1 MSKRPQTVMG
11 DDVPLESLTVEQ
23 LKSMLAEKNLPKT
36 GKKAELIDRLNSA
49 KQENVIELSTS
60 IWSRNVIGRFNLA
73 QSVGSIA
80 AVLLLMVVVLN
91 PSILGFGEDE
101 PVYQPIGFDADK
113 TRWYAQEL
121 VNLGHPEWEG
131 RMSGSPEEA
140 AAAQMI
146 LDNLTEMGYSPQL
159 NTYPVPMFSINSEP
173 IVSMCIPP
181 ADGLFGA
188 PVSGASCNSGLGA
201 QVTSFNHRTDFVLQG
216 YSGSADIQ
224 FGQEMELID
233 LDDGTDD
240 GLWGTASGK
249 VGIVRGGNSID
260 GNTGIYIKAAENGL
274 AGIFRINNQSN
285 CGQIESD
292 DCVPIFKSILV
303 DDMKAANSGS
313 IPENI
318 PFIAVSNNTGN
329 QMLELA
335 AQGAYLRLFSDV
347 DNTGELSVSVPCGT
361 LYGKSDDLI
370 IVGAH
375 HDTVY
380 HAQGAVDDTSGTATV
395 LEMARQLA
403 MIANESGTPDYTLRF
418 CTWGGEEEGLWGSK
432 AYVGANA
439 NELARNLRLY
449 INLDMNH
456 VDVDIAN
463 RGNTL
468 RFFSNSKEDINA
480 MKDIVEV
487 LEQERPDLFPKYA
500 VTTGLLE
507 GERGAPDG
515 MPYNSDHGPF
525 VYDLPDGVVG
535 NALVCY
541 GTGSYEYH
549 TYADTMDRF
558 NEESL
563 GVSVIAY
570 GTYIRHLAWPV
581 TA

>member
-1 MSKRPQTVMG
+1 MS

-36 GKKAELIDRLNSA
+36 GKKAELIDRLKVA

-60 IWSRNVIGRFNLA
+60 IWTRNVIGRFNLA

-159 NTYPVPMFSINSEP
+159 NTYPVPMFAINSEP

-240 GLWGTASGK
+240 GLWGTAAGK

-285 CGQIESD
+285 CGQIEND

-480 MKDIVEV
+480 MKDIVKV
-487 LEQERPDLFPKYA
+487 IEQERPDLFPKYA

>member
-1 MSKRPQTVMG
+1 MSKRPQLSMS

-36 GKKAELIDRLNSA
+36 GKKAELIDRLKLA

-159 NTYPVPMFSINSEP
+159 NTYPVPMFAINSEP

>member
-1 MSKRPQTVMG
+1 MSKRPQLSMS

-23 LKSMLAEKNLPKT
+23 LKSMLAENNLPKT
-36 GKKAELIDRLNSA
+36 GKKAELIDRLKVA

-159 NTYPVPMFSINSEP
+159 NTYPVPMFAINSEP

-240 GLWGTASGK
+240 GLWGTAAGK

-285 CGQIESD
+285 CGQIEND

-487 LEQERPDLFPKYA
+487 IEQERPDLFPKYA

>member
-1 MSKRPQTVMG
+1 MSI
-11 DDVPLESLTVEQ
+11 DSSLDSLTVNE
-23 LKSMLAEKNLPKT
+23 LKLMLEERGLSKS
-36 GKKAELIDRLNSA
+36 GKKAELIERLNTSEES
-49 KQENVIELSTS
+49 KVIELSSSVWT
-60 IWSRNVIGRFNLA
+60 RNVVGQFNVA
-73 QSVGSIA
+73 QVTGSVA
-80 AVLLLMVVVLN
+80 AVLLLMVVVFN

-101 PVYQPIGFDADK
+101 PIYEPIGFDANQ

-159 NTYPVPMFSINSEP
+159 NTYPVPMFAINSAP
-173 IVSMCIPP
+173 ILSMCIPP
-181 ADGLFGA
+181 AGGIFGG
-188 PVSGASCNSGLGA
+188 PVTGASCNSGIGG
-201 QVTSFNHRTDFVLQG
+201 QITTFEHRTDFVLQG

-233 LDDGTDD
+233 LDDGTIDA
-240 GLWGTASGK
+240 LWTDASGK

-274 AGIFRINNQSN
+274 AAILRINNQSN
-285 CGQIESD
+285 CGQIVAD
-292 DCVPIFKSILV
+292 DCIPIFKSIRV

-335 AQGAYLRLFSDV
+335 SQGAFLRLFSDV
-347 DNTGELSVSVPCGT
+347 DNAGDLSVSVPCGT
-361 LYGKSDDLI
+361 LYGKSEDLI

-380 HAQGAVDDTSGTATV
+380 HAQGAVDDTSGTASV
-395 LEMARQLA
+395 LEMARQIAL
-403 MIANESGTPDYTLRF
+403 IANQSGTPEYTLRF

-432 AYVGANA
+432 AYVGANG

-456 VDVDIAN
+456 VDIDTAN
-463 RGNTL
+463 RGNSL
-468 RFFSNSKEDINA
+468 RFFSNSEKDIHAMEDIL
-480 MKDIVEV
+480 DV
-487 LEQERPDLFPKYA
+487 LEDERPDLFPKYS
-500 VTTGLLE
+500 VSTGLYKGAQ
-507 GERGAPDG
+507 GEPDG

-525 VYDLPDGVVG
+525 VYDLPDGVTG

-541 GTGSYEYH
+541 GSGSWEYH

-581 TA
+581 FE

>member
-1 MSKRPQTVMG
+1 MSKRPQLSMS

-23 LKSMLAEKNLPKT
+23 LKSMLAEKNRPKT
-36 GKKAELIDRLNSA
+36 GKKAELIDRLKLA

-159 NTYPVPMFSINSEP
+159 NTYPVPMFAINSEP

-240 GLWGTASGK
+240 GLWGTAAGK

-285 CGQIESD
+285 CGQIEND

-480 MKDIVEV
+480 MKDIVKV
-487 LEQERPDLFPKYA
+487 IEQERPDLFPKYA

>member
-1 MSKRPQTVMG
+1 MSKAFDSSMS
-11 DDVPLESLTVEQ
+11 DDVSLESLTVNQ
-23 LKSMLAEKNLPKT
+23 LKAMLDEKGLPKS
-36 GKKAELIDRLNSA
+36 GKKADLIQRLNA
-49 KQENVIELSTS
+49 TNEEKTIELGTS
-60 IWSRNVIGRFNLA
+60 IWTRNVIGQFNLA
-73 QSVGSIA
+73 QTVGSVA
-80 AVLLLMVVVLN
+80 AVLLLTLVILN

-101 PVYQPIGFDADK
+101 PVYEPIGFDAEK

-140 AAAQMI
+140 AGAQMI

-159 NTYPVPMFSINSEP
+159 NTYPVPMFAINSAP

-181 ADGLFGA
+181 ADGIFGGI
-188 PVSGASCNSGLGA
+188 VNGAACNSGVGA
-201 QVTSFNHRTDFVLQG
+201 ITEFEHRTEFVLQG

-233 LDDGTDD
+233 LGDGTDD
-240 GLWGTASGK
+240 SLWGAATGK

-260 GNTGIYIKAAENGL
+260 GNTGIYIKASEFSL

-285 CGQIESD
+285 CGQIVSD
-292 DCVPIFKSILV
+292 DCIPIFKSIRV

-329 QMLELA
+329 QMLDLA
-335 AQGAYLRLFSDV
+335 SQGAYLRLFSDV
-347 DNTGELSVSVPCGT
+347 DNAGDLSVSVPCGT

-380 HAQGAVDDTSGTATV
+380 HAQGAVDDTSGTASV
-395 LEMARQLA
+395 LEMARQIA
-403 MIANESGTPDYTLRF
+403 MIANESGEPEYTIRF

-439 NELARNLRLY
+439 DELARNLRLY

-456 VDVDIAN
+456 VDIDTAN

-480 MKDIVEV
+480 MKDILDV
-487 LEQERPDLFPKYA
+487 LEDERPDLFPKYS
-500 VTTGLLE
+500 VSTGLYQGAK
-507 GERGAPDG
+507 GEPDG

-525 VYDLPDGVVG
+525 VYDLPDGVTG

-541 GTGSYEYH
+541 GSGSWEYH
-549 TYADTMDRF
+549 TFADTMDRF

-581 TA
+581 FA

>member
-1 MSKRPQTVMG
+1 
-11 DDVPLESLTVEQ
+11 
-23 LKSMLAEKNLPKT
+23 
-36 GKKAELIDRLNSA
+36 
-49 KQENVIELSTS
+49 
-60 IWSRNVIGRFNLA
+60 
-73 QSVGSIA
+73 
-80 AVLLLMVVVLN
+80 
-91 PSILGFGEDE
+91 
-101 PVYQPIGFDADK
+101 VYEPIGFDASQ

-140 AAAQMI
+140 AGAQMI

-159 NTYPVPMFSINSEP
+159 NTYPVPMFAVNSAP
-173 IVSMCIPP
+173 IIAMCQPP
-181 ADGLFGA
+181 AGGLLGA
-188 PVSGASCNSGLGA
+188 PVSGASCNSGVGA
-201 QVTSFNHRTDFVLQG
+201 QVTTFEHRTDFVLQG

-240 GLWGTASGK
+240 GLWGSASGK

-260 GNTGIYIKAAENGL
+260 GNTGIYIKAAEFGL

-285 CGQIESD
+285 CGQVEAD
-292 DCVPIFKSILV
+292 DCVPIFKSIRV

-335 AQGAYLRLFSDV
+335 EQGAFLRLFSDV
-347 DNTGELSVSVPCGT
+347 DNAGELSVSVPCGT
-361 LYGKSDDLI
+361 LYGKSEDLI

-395 LEMARQLA
+395 LEMARQIA
-403 MIANESGTPDYTLRF
+403 MVANKSGTPEYTIRF

-456 VDVDIAN
+456 VDIDIAN
-463 RGNTL
+463 RGNSL

-480 MKDIVEV
+480 MKDILDV
-487 LEQERPDLFPKYA
+487 LEEERPDLFPKYS
-500 VTTGLLE
+500 VSTGLLE
-507 GERGAPDG
+507 GEKGAPDG

-525 VYDLPDGVVG
+525 VYDLPDGVTG

-541 GTGSYEYH
+541 GSGSWEYH

-581 TA
+581 FA

>member
-1 MSKRPQTVMG
+1 MNEAESFESMTVAELKTLLEERRLSK
-11 DDVPLESLTVEQ
+11 S
-23 LKSMLAEKNLPKT
+23 
-36 GKKAELIDRLNSA
+36 GKKSELIERLQSVEVEH
-49 KQENVIELSTS
+49 KIELSTS
-60 IWSRNVIGRFNLA
+60 VWTRNVIGGFNLA
-73 QSVGSIA
+73 QTVGSVA
-80 AVLLLMVVVLN
+80 AVLLLVLVLLN

-101 PVYQPIGFDADK
+101 PIYEPIGFDANQ

-159 NTYPVPMFSINSEP
+159 NTYPVPMFGINSEP
-173 IVSMCIPP
+173 IIAMCQPP
-181 ADGLFGA
+181 AGGLFGA

-201 QVTSFNHRTDFVLQG
+201 QVTTFEHRTDFVLQG

-233 LDDGTDD
+233 LEDGANE
-240 GLWGTASGK
+240 GLWGSASGK
-249 VGIVRGGNSID
+249 VGIVRGGNGID
-260 GNTGIYIKAAENGL
+260 VNTGFYIKAAEYGL
-274 AGIFRINNQSN
+274 AGILRINNQSN

-292 DCVPIFKSILV
+292 DCVPIFKSIIV

-335 AQGAYLRLFSDV
+335 EQGAFLRLFSDI
-347 DNTGELSVSVPCGT
+347 DNAGELSVSVPCGT
-361 LYGKSDDLI
+361 LYGKSEDLI

-403 MIANESGTPDYTLRF
+403 MVANQSGTPEYTIRF

-456 VDVDIAN
+456 VDIDIPN
-463 RGNTL
+463 RGNSL
-468 RFFSNSKEDINA
+468 SVFSNSKQDIEGMA
-480 MKDIVEV
+480 DVFEV
-487 LEQERPDLFPKYA
+487 LKKERPDLFPKYS
-500 VTTGLLE
+500 VSTSLLD
-507 GERGAPDG
+507 GERGEPNG
-515 MPYNSDHGPF
+515 MPYNSDHAPF
-525 VYDLPDGVVG
+525 VYDLPDGVTG
-535 NALVCY
+535 NAVVCY
-541 GTGSYEYH
+541 GSGSYEYH

-563 GVSVIAY
+563 GVSVIGY

-581 TA
+581 FE

>member
-1 MSKRPQTVMG
+1 MSKRPQTVMS

-80 AVLLLMVVVLN
+80 AVLLLMIVVLN

-159 NTYPVPMFSINSEP
+159 NTYPVPMFAINSEP
-173 IVSMCIPP
+173 IVSMCVPP

-240 GLWGTASGK
+240 GLWGTAAGK

-285 CGQIESD
+285 CGQIEND

-303 DDMKAANSGS
+303 DEMKAANSGS

>member
-1 MSKRPQTVMG
+1 MSTG
-11 DDVPLESLTVEQ
+11 DSLESLTVEQ
-23 LKSMLAEKNLPKT
+23 LKMKLEERGLSKS
-36 GKKAELIDRLNSA
+36 GKKAELVERLRVADEA
-49 KQENVIELSTS
+49 KVIELGTS
-60 IWSRNVIGRFNLA
+60 FWSRQVIGQFSLA
-73 QSVGSIA
+73 QTVGSVA
-80 AVLLLMVVVLN
+80 AVLLLMVVVFN

-101 PVYQPIGFDADK
+101 PVYQPIGFDASQ

-140 AAAQMI
+140 AGAQMI

-159 NTYPVPMFSINSEP
+159 NTYPVPMFAINSAP
-173 IVSMCIPP
+173 ILSMCIPP
-181 ADGLFGA
+181 AGGLFGA
-188 PVSGASCNSGLGA
+188 PVTGVSCNSGAGA
-201 QVTSFNHRTDFVLQG
+201 QITTFEHRTNFVLQG

-233 LDDGTDD
+233 LDDGTND
-240 GLWGTASGK
+240 GLWTDASGK
-249 VGIVRGGNSID
+249 VGIIRGGNSID
-260 GNTGIYIKAAENGL
+260 GNTGIYIKAAEFGL
-274 AGIFRINNQSN
+274 AAILRINNQSN
-285 CGQIESD
+285 CGQIVAD
-292 DCVPIFKSILV
+292 DCIPIFKSIRV
-303 DDMKAANSGS
+303 DEMKAANSGS
-313 IPENI
+313 IPEDI

-335 AQGAYLRLFSDV
+335 SQGAFLRLFSDV
-347 DNTGELSVSVPCGT
+347 DNAGELSVSVPCGT
-361 LYGKSDDLI
+361 LYGKSEDLI

-380 HAQGAVDDTSGTATV
+380 HAQGAVDDTSGTASV
-395 LEMARQLA
+395 LEMARQIA
-403 MIANESGTPDYTLRF
+403 MIANESGTPEYTLRF

-449 INLDMNH
+449 LNLDMNH
-456 VDVDIAN
+456 VDIDPAS
-463 RGNTL
+463 RGNSL
-468 RFFSNSKEDINA
+468 RFFSNSKEDIDA
-480 MKDIVEV
+480 MKDVLDV
-487 LEQERPDLFPKYA
+487 LEKEREDLFPKYS
-500 VTTGLLE
+500 VSTGLYQGAQ
-507 GERGAPDG
+507 GEPDG

-525 VYDLPDGVVG
+525 VYDLPDGVTG

-541 GTGSYEYH
+541 GSGSWEYH

-581 TA
+581 FE

>member
-1 MSKRPQTVMG
+1 MSQAESFESMTVAELK
-11 DDVPLESLTVEQ
+11 VLLEEQ
-23 LKSMLAEKNLPKT
+23 GLSKT
-36 GKKAELIDRLNSA
+36 GKKAELIDRLSSVNDEP
-49 KQENVIELSTS
+49 KIELASSVWT
-60 IWSRNVIGRFNLA
+60 RTVIGQFNLA
-73 QSVGSIA
+73 QTLSSVA
-80 AVLLLMVVVLN
+80 AVLLLILVVFN

-101 PVYQPIGFDADK
+101 PVYEPIGFDASQ

-140 AAAQMI
+140 AGAQMI

-159 NTYPVPMFSINSEP
+159 NTYPVPMFAINSAP
-173 IVSMCIPP
+173 IIAMCQPP
-181 ADGLFGA
+181 AGGLLGA
-188 PVSGASCNSGLGA
+188 PVTGAACNSGIGA
-201 QVTSFNHRTDFVLQG
+201 VTTFEHRTDFVLQG

-224 FGQEMELID
+224 FGQEMELVD

-240 GLWGTASGK
+240 GLWGSASGK

-260 GNTGIYIKAAENGL
+260 GNTGIYIKAAEFGL

-285 CGQIESD
+285 CGQVEAD
-292 DCVPIFKSILV
+292 DCVPIFKSIRV

-335 AQGAYLRLFSDV
+335 EQGAFLRLFSDV
-347 DNTGELSVSVPCGT
+347 DNAGELSVSVPCGT
-361 LYGKSDDLI
+361 LYGKSEDLI

-395 LEMARQLA
+395 LEMARQIA
-403 MIANESGTPDYTLRF
+403 MVANKSGTPEYTIRF

-456 VDVDIAN
+456 VDIDIAE
-463 RGNTL
+463 RGNSL

-480 MKDIVEV
+480 MKDILDV
-487 LEQERPDLFPKYA
+487 LEEERPDLFPKYS
-500 VTTGLLE
+500 VSTGLLE
-507 GERGAPDG
+507 GEKGAPDG

-525 VYDLPDGVVG
+525 VYDLPDGVTG

-541 GTGSYEYH
+541 GSGSWEYH

-581 TA
+581 FA

>member
-1 MSKRPQTVMG
+1 MSKENTL
-11 DDVPLESLTVEQ
+11 DSLTVEQ
-23 LKSMLAEKNLPKT
+23 LKTMLGERGLAKS
-36 GKKAELIDRLNSA
+36 GKKAELIERLNASA
-49 KQENVIELSTS
+49 EEKVIELGDSV
-60 IWSRNVIGRFNLA
+60 WSRTVVGQFNLA
-73 QSVGSIA
+73 QVVGSVA
-80 AVLLLMVVVLN
+80 AALLLIVVVFN
-91 PSILGFGEDE
+91 PSILGFGEEE
-101 PVYQPIGFDADK
+101 PVYQPIGFDASQ

-131 RMSGSPEEA
+131 RMSGSSEEA
-140 AAAQMI
+140 AGAQMI

-159 NTYPVPMFSINSEP
+159 NTYPVPMFAVNSAP
-173 IVSMCIPP
+173 ILSMCIPP
-181 ADGLFGA
+181 AGGFFGG
-188 PVSGASCNSGLGA
+188 PVTGAACNSGAGA
-201 QVTSFNHRTDFVLQG
+201 QITTFEHRTEFVLQG
-216 YSGSADIQ
+216 YSGSADYQ

-233 LDDGTDD
+233 LDDGTVDS
-240 GLWGTASGK
+240 LWTDASGK

-260 GNTGIYIKAAENGL
+260 GNTGMYIKAAENGL
-274 AGIFRINNQSN
+274 AGLLRINNQSN
-285 CGQIESD
+285 CGQIVAD
-292 DCVPIFKSILV
+292 DCIPIFKSIRV
-303 DDMKAANSGS
+303 DDMKSANSGS

-335 AQGAYLRLFSDV
+335 EQGAFLRLFSDV
-347 DNTGELSVSVPCGT
+347 DNAGELSVSVPCGT
-361 LYGKSDDLI
+361 LYGKSEDLI

-395 LEMARQLA
+395 LEMARQIA
-403 MIANESGTPDYTLRF
+403 MVANESGTPEYTIRF

-456 VDVDIAN
+456 VDIDIAN
-463 RGNTL
+463 RGNSL
-468 RFFSNSKEDINA
+468 SFFSNSAKDINA
-480 MKDIVEV
+480 MKDV
-487 LEQERPDLFPKYA
+487 LDVLQDERSDLFPKYS
-500 VTTGLLE
+500 VSTGLLA
-507 GERGAPDG
+507 GERGEPDG

-525 VYDLPDGVVG
+525 VYDLPDGVTG
-535 NALVCY
+535 NALLCY
-541 GTGSYEYH
+541 GSGSYEYH
-549 TYADTMDRF
+549 TYADTMERF

-581 TA
+581 FA

>member
-1 MSKRPQTVMG
+1 MSQAESFESMTVAELK
-11 DDVPLESLTVEQ
+11 VLLEEQ
-23 LKSMLAEKNLPKT
+23 GLSKT
-36 GKKAELIDRLNSA
+36 GKKAELIERLSSVNNEP
-49 KQENVIELSTS
+49 KIELASSVWT
-60 IWSRNVIGRFNLA
+60 RTVIGQFNLA
-73 QSVGSIA
+73 QTLGSVA
-80 AVLLLMVVVLN
+80 AVLLLILVVFN
-91 PSILGFGEDE
+91 PSILGFGDDE
-101 PVYQPIGFDADK
+101 PVYEPIGFDASQ

-140 AAAQMI
+140 AGAQMI

-159 NTYPVPMFSINSEP
+159 NTYPVPMFAINSAP
-173 IVSMCIPP
+173 IIAMCQPP
-181 ADGLFGA
+181 AGGLLGA
-188 PVSGASCNSGLGA
+188 PVTGAACNSGIGA
-201 QVTSFNHRTDFVLQG
+201 VTTFEHRTDFVLQG

-224 FGQEMELID
+224 FGQEMELVD
-233 LDDGTDD
+233 LGDGTDD
-240 GLWGTASGK
+240 GLWGSASSK

-260 GNTGIYIKAAENGL
+260 GNTGIYIKAAEFGL

-285 CGQIESD
+285 CGQVEAD
-292 DCVPIFKSILV
+292 DCVPIFKSIRV

-335 AQGAYLRLFSDV
+335 EQGAFLRLFSDV
-347 DNTGELSVSVPCGT
+347 DNAGELSVSVPCGT
-361 LYGKSDDLI
+361 LYGKSEDLI

-395 LEMARQLA
+395 LEMARQIA
-403 MIANESGTPDYTLRF
+403 MIANKSGTPEYTIRF

-456 VDVDIAN
+456 VDIDIAE
-463 RGNTL
+463 RGNSL

-480 MKDIVEV
+480 MKDILDV
-487 LEQERPDLFPKYA
+487 LEEERPDLFPKYS
-500 VTTGLLE
+500 VSTGLLE
-507 GERGAPDG
+507 GEKGAPDG

-525 VYDLPDGVVG
+525 VYDLPDGVTG

-541 GTGSYEYH
+541 GSGSWEYH

-581 TA
+581 FA

>member
-1 MSKRPQTVMG
+1 MSKENTL
-11 DDVPLESLTVEQ
+11 DSLTVEQ
-23 LKSMLAEKNLPKT
+23 LKTMLGERGLPKS
-36 GKKAELIDRLNSA
+36 GKKAELIERLNASA
-49 KQENVIELSTS
+49 EEKVIELGDSV
-60 IWSRNVIGRFNLA
+60 WSRTVVGQFNLA
-73 QSVGSIA
+73 QVVGSVA
-80 AVLLLMVVVLN
+80 AALLLIVVVFN
-91 PSILGFGEDE
+91 PSILGFGEEE
-101 PVYQPIGFDADK
+101 PVYQPIGFDASQ

-131 RMSGSPEEA
+131 RMSGSSEEA
-140 AAAQMI
+140 AGAQMI

-159 NTYPVPMFSINSEP
+159 NTYPVPMFAVNSAP
-173 IVSMCIPP
+173 ILSMCIPP
-181 ADGLFGA
+181 AGGFFGG
-188 PVSGASCNSGLGA
+188 PVTGAACNSGAGA
-201 QVTSFNHRTDFVLQG
+201 QITTFEHRTEFVLQG
-216 YSGSADIQ
+216 YSGSADYQ

-233 LDDGTDD
+233 LDDGTVDS
-240 GLWGTASGK
+240 LWTDASGK

-260 GNTGIYIKAAENGL
+260 GNTGMYIKAAENGL
-274 AGIFRINNQSN
+274 AGLLRINNQSN
-285 CGQIESD
+285 CGQIVAD
-292 DCVPIFKSILV
+292 DCIPIFKSIRV
-303 DDMKAANSGS
+303 DDMKSANSGS

-335 AQGAYLRLFSDV
+335 EQGAFLRLFSDV
-347 DNTGELSVSVPCGT
+347 DNAGELSVSVPCGT
-361 LYGKSDDLI
+361 LYGKSEDLI

-395 LEMARQLA
+395 LEMARQIA
-403 MIANESGTPDYTLRF
+403 MVANESGTPEYTIRF

-456 VDVDIAN
+456 VDIDIAN
-463 RGNTL
+463 RGNSL
-468 RFFSNSKEDINA
+468 SFFSNSAKDINA
-480 MKDIVEV
+480 MKDV
-487 LEQERPDLFPKYA
+487 LDVLQDERPDLFPKYS
-500 VTTGLLE
+500 VSTGLLA
-507 GERGAPDG
+507 GERGEPDG

-525 VYDLPDGVVG
+525 VYDLPDGVTG
-535 NALVCY
+535 NALLCY
-541 GTGSYEYH
+541 GSGSYEYH
-549 TYADTMDRF
+549 TYADTMERF

-581 TA
+581 FA

>member
-1 MSKRPQTVMG
+1 MS

-23 LKSMLAEKNLPKT
+23 LKSMLAENNLPKT
-36 GKKAELIDRLNSA
+36 GKKAELIDRLKVA

-159 NTYPVPMFSINSEP
+159 NTYPVPMFAINSEP

-240 GLWGTASGK
+240 GLWGTAAGK

-285 CGQIESD
+285 CGQIEND

-480 MKDIVEV
+480 MKDIVKV
-487 LEQERPDLFPKYA
+487 IEQERPDLFPKYA

>member
-1 MSKRPQTVMG
+1 MSTE
-11 DDVPLESLTVEQ
+11 DSLESLTVEQ
-23 LKSMLAEKNLPKT
+23 LKTMLEERGLPKS
-36 GKKAELIDRLNSA
+36 GKKAELIERLSVPDE
-49 KQENVIELSTS
+49 KNVIELGTS
-60 IWSRNVIGRFNLA
+60 VWSRTVVGQFNLA
-73 QSVGSIA
+73 QTVGSVA
-80 AVLLLMVVVLN
+80 AALLLMVVLFN

-101 PVYQPIGFDADK
+101 PVYQPIGFDASQ

-140 AAAQMI
+140 AGAQMI

-159 NTYPVPMFSINSEP
+159 NTYHVPMFAINSAP
-173 IVSMCIPP
+173 ILSMCIPP
-181 ADGLFGA
+181 AGGFFGG
-188 PVSGASCNSGLGA
+188 PVTGAACNSGVGA
-201 QVTSFNHRTDFVLQG
+201 QITTFEHRTEFVLQG
-216 YSGSADIQ
+216 YSGSADYQ

-233 LDDGTDD
+233 LDDGTVDS
-240 GLWGTASGK
+240 LWTDAAGK

-274 AGIFRINNQSN
+274 AGILRINNQSN
-285 CGQIESD
+285 CGQIVAD
-292 DCVPIFKSILV
+292 DCIPIFKSIRV

-329 QMLELA
+329 QMLALA
-335 AQGAYLRLFSDV
+335 EQGAFLRLFSDV
-347 DNTGELSVSVPCGT
+347 DNAGELSVSVPCGT
-361 LYGKSDDLI
+361 LYGKSEDLI

-395 LEMARQLA
+395 LEMARQIA
-403 MIANESGTPDYTLRF
+403 MVANESGTPEYTIRF

-439 NELARNLRLY
+439 DELARNLRLY

-456 VDVDIAN
+456 VDIDISN
-463 RGNTL
+463 RGNSL
-468 RFFSNSKEDINA
+468 RFFSNSAKDINA
-480 MKDIVEV
+480 MKDV
-487 LEQERPDLFPKYA
+487 LDVIEKERPDLFPKYS
-500 VTTGLLE
+500 VSTGLLA
-507 GERGAPDG
+507 GEKGEPDG

-525 VYDLPDGVVG
+525 VYDLPDGVTG

-541 GTGSYEYH
+541 GSGSYEYH

-581 TA
+581 FE

>member
-1 MSKRPQTVMG
+1 MSKAFDSTMTNERSL
-11 DDVPLESLTVEQ
+11 DSLTVGQ
-23 LKSMLAEKNLPKT
+23 LKVMLEERGLPKS
-36 GKKAELIDRLNSA
+36 GKKADLIERLNASNEA
-49 KQENVIELSTS
+49 NVIELSTS
-60 IWSRNVIGRFNLA
+60 FWTRTVVGRFNVA
-73 QSVGSIA
+73 QTVGSVA
-80 AVLLLMVVVLN
+80 AVLLLMVVLVN
-91 PSILGFGEDE
+91 PSILGFGEPE
-101 PVYQPIGFDADK
+101 PVYEPIGFDASQ

-159 NTYPVPMFSINSEP
+159 NTYPVPMFSINSAP
-173 IVSMCIPP
+173 ILSMCTPP
-181 ADGLFGA
+181 AGGLFGA
-188 PVSGASCNSGLGA
+188 PVTGASCNSGLGA
-201 QVTSFNHRTDFVLQG
+201 QITTFEHRTNFVLQG

-224 FGQEMELID
+224 FGQEMELVD
-233 LDDGTDD
+233 LDDGSVDS
-240 GLWGTASGK
+240 LWSEASGK

-260 GNTGIYIKAAENGL
+260 GNTGIYIKAAEYNL
-274 AGIFRINNQSN
+274 AAILRINNQSN
-285 CGQIESD
+285 CGQIVAD
-292 DCVPIFKSILV
+292 DCIPIFKSIRV

-335 AQGAYLRLFSDV
+335 EQGAFLRLFSDV
-347 DNTGELSVSVPCGT
+347 DNAGDLAVSVPCGT
-361 LYGKSDDLI
+361 LYGKSEELI

-395 LEMARQLA
+395 LEMARQIA
-403 MIANESGTPDYTLRF
+403 MVANESGTPEYTIRF

-449 INLDMNH
+449 VNLDMNH
-456 VDVDIAN
+456 VDIDIAN
-463 RGNTL
+463 RGNSL

-480 MKDIVEV
+480 MEDILDV
-487 LEQERPDLFPKYA
+487 LEESRPDLFPKYS
-500 VTTGLLE
+500 VSTGYLDGAQ
-507 GERGAPDG
+507 GEPNG

-525 VYDLPDGVVG
+525 VYDLPDGVTG

-541 GTGSYEYH
+541 GSGSWEYH

-563 GVSVIAY
+563 GVSLIAY
-570 GTYIRHLAWPV
+570 GTYIRHLGWPV
-581 TA
+581 FD

>member
-1 MSKRPQTVMG
+1 MSKRPQTVMS

-80 AVLLLMVVVLN
+80 AVLLLMIVVLN

-159 NTYPVPMFSINSEP
+159 NTYPVPMFAINSEP

-240 GLWGTASGK
+240 GLWGTAAGK

-347 DNTGELSVSVPCGT
+347 DNAGELSVSVPCGT

>member
-1 MSKRPQTVMG
+1 MSSDDSLASRTVQ
-11 DDVPLESLTVEQ
+11 Q
-23 LKSMLAEKNLPKT
+23 LKSMLEERGLPKS
-36 GKKAELIDRLNSA
+36 GKKAELIERLNSS
-49 KQENVIELSTS
+49 QEENIIELSTS
-60 IWSRNVIGRFNLA
+60 FWSRNLVGQLNVA
-73 QSVGSIA
+73 QVAGSVA
-80 AVLLLMVVVLN
+80 AVLLLMVVVFN

-101 PVYQPIGFDADK
+101 AVYEPIGFDASQ

-140 AAAQMI
+140 AAAEMI

-159 NTYPVPMFSINSEP
+159 NTYPVPMFAINSEP
-173 IVSMCIPP
+173 ILSMCIP
-181 ADGLFGA
+181 AAGGLFGGA
-188 PVSGASCNSGLGA
+188 VTGASCNSGVGA
-201 QVTSFNHRTDFVLQG
+201 DITTFEHRTNFVLQG

-233 LDDGTDD
+233 LEDGTNDA
-240 GLWGTASGK
+240 LWTEASGK

-274 AGIFRINNQSN
+274 AAILRINNQSN
-285 CGQIESD
+285 CGQIVAD
-292 DCVPIFKSILV
+292 DCIPIFKSIRV

-313 IPENI
+313 IPETI
-318 PFIAVSNNTGN
+318 PFIAVSNKTGVE
-329 QMLELA
+329 MLELA
-335 AQGAYLRLFSDV
+335 GQGAFLRLFSDV
-347 DNTGELSVSVPCGT
+347 DNAGDLSVSVPCGT
-361 LYGKSDDLI
+361 LYGKSEDLI

-380 HAQGAVDDTSGTATV
+380 HAQGAVDDTSGTASV
-395 LEMARQLA
+395 LEMARQIA
-403 MIANESGTPDYTLRF
+403 MIANESRTPEYTLRF

-456 VDVDIAN
+456 VDIDTAN
-463 RGNTL
+463 RGNSL
-468 RFFSNSKEDINA
+468 RFFSNSETDINA
-480 MKDIVEV
+480 MKDILDV
-487 LEQERPDLFPKYA
+487 LEDERPDLFPKYT
-500 VTTGLLE
+500 VSTGLYQGAR
-507 GERGAPDG
+507 GEPDG

-525 VYDLPDGVVG
+525 VYDLPDGVTG

-541 GTGSYEYH
+541 GSGSWEYH

-581 TA
+581 FE

>member
-1 MSKRPQTVMG
+1 MSKENTL
-11 DDVPLESLTVEQ
+11 DSLTVEQ
-23 LKSMLAEKNLPKT
+23 LKTMLGERGLPKS
-36 GKKAELIDRLNSA
+36 GKKAELIERLNASPEE
-49 KQENVIELSTS
+49 KVIELGDSV
-60 IWSRNVIGRFNLA
+60 WSRTVVGQFNLA
-73 QSVGSIA
+73 QVVGSVA
-80 AVLLLMVVVLN
+80 AALLLIVVVFN
-91 PSILGFGEDE
+91 PSILGFGEEE
-101 PVYQPIGFDADK
+101 PVYQPIGFDASQ

-131 RMSGSPEEA
+131 RMSGSSEEA
-140 AAAQMI
+140 AGAQMI

-159 NTYPVPMFSINSEP
+159 NTYPVPMFAVNSAP
-173 IVSMCIPP
+173 ILSMCIPP
-181 ADGLFGA
+181 AGGFFGG
-188 PVSGASCNSGLGA
+188 PVTGAACNSGAGA
-201 QVTSFNHRTDFVLQG
+201 QITTFEHRTEFVLQG
-216 YSGSADIQ
+216 YSGSADYQ

-233 LDDGTDD
+233 LDDGTVDS
-240 GLWGTASGK
+240 LWTDASGK

-260 GNTGIYIKAAENGL
+260 GNTGMYIKAAENGL
-274 AGIFRINNQSN
+274 AGLLRINNQSN
-285 CGQIESD
+285 CGQIVAD
-292 DCVPIFKSILV
+292 DCIPIFKSIRV
-303 DDMKAANSGS
+303 DDMKSANSGS

-335 AQGAYLRLFSDV
+335 EQGAFLRLFSDV
-347 DNTGELSVSVPCGT
+347 DNAGELSVSVPCGT
-361 LYGKSDDLI
+361 LYGKSEDLI

-395 LEMARQLA
+395 LEMARQIA
-403 MIANESGTPDYTLRF
+403 MVANESGTPEYTIRF

-456 VDVDIAN
+456 VDIDIAN
-463 RGNTL
+463 RGNSL
-468 RFFSNSKEDINA
+468 SFFSNSAKDINA
-480 MKDIVEV
+480 MKDV
-487 LEQERPDLFPKYA
+487 LDVLQDERPDLFPKYS
-500 VTTGLLE
+500 VSTGLLA
-507 GERGAPDG
+507 GERGEPDG

-525 VYDLPDGVVG
+525 VYDLPDGVTG
-535 NALVCY
+535 NALLCY
-541 GTGSYEYH
+541 GSGSYEYH
-549 TYADTMDRF
+549 TYADTMERF

-581 TA
+581 FA

>member
-1 MSKRPQTVMG
+1 MSKEG
-11 DDVPLESLTVEQ
+11 SFDSLTVEK
-23 LKSMLAEKNLPKT
+23 LKTMLGERGLPKS
-36 GKKAELIDRLNSA
+36 GKKAELIERLNASNEE
-49 KQENVIELSTS
+49 KVIELGTS
-60 IWSRNVIGRFNLA
+60 VWSRTIVGQFNLA
-73 QSVGSIA
+73 QVVGSIA
-80 AVLLLMVVVLN
+80 AVLLLMVVVFN

-101 PVYQPIGFDADK
+101 PVYQPIGFDASQ

-140 AAAQMI
+140 AGAQMI

-159 NTYPVPMFSINSEP
+159 NTYPVPMFAVNSAP
-173 IVSMCIPP
+173 ILSMCIPP
-181 ADGLFGA
+181 AGGLFGS
-188 PVSGASCNSGLGA
+188 PVTGAACNSGAGA
-201 QVTSFNHRTDFVLQG
+201 QITTFEHRTEFVLQG
-216 YSGSADIQ
+216 YSGSADYQ

-233 LDDGTDD
+233 LDDGTVDS
-240 GLWGTASGK
+240 LWTDASGK

-274 AGIFRINNQSN
+274 AGILRINNQSN
-285 CGQIESD
+285 CGQIVAD
-292 DCVPIFKSILV
+292 DCIPIFKSIRV

-335 AQGAYLRLFSDV
+335 AQGAFLRLFSDV
-347 DNTGELSVSVPCGT
+347 DNAGELSVSVPCGT
-361 LYGKSDDLI
+361 LYGKSEDLI

-395 LEMARQLA
+395 LEMARQIA
-403 MIANESGTPDYTLRF
+403 MIANESGTPEYTLRF

-456 VDVDIAN
+456 VDIDIAN
-463 RGNTL
+463 RGNSL
-468 RFFSNSKEDINA
+468 RFFSNSAKDINA
-480 MKDIVEV
+480 MKDVLDV
-487 LEQERPDLFPKYA
+487 LEKERPDLFPKYS
-500 VTTGLLE
+500 VSTGLLA
-507 GERGAPDG
+507 GEKGEPDG

-525 VYDLPDGVVG
+525 VYDLPDGVKG

-541 GTGSYEYH
+541 GSGSWEYH
-549 TYADTMDRF
+549 TYADTMERF

-581 TA
+581 FA

>member
-1 MSKRPQTVMG
+1 MS

-36 GKKAELIDRLNSA
+36 GKKAELIDRLKLA

-159 NTYPVPMFSINSEP
+159 NTYPVPMFAINSEP

-224 FGQEMELID
+224 FGQEMELVD

-240 GLWGTASGK
+240 GLWGTAAGK

-285 CGQIESD
+285 CGQIEND

-487 LEQERPDLFPKYA
+487 IEQERPDLFPKYA

>member
-1 MSKRPQTVMG
+1 MS

-36 GKKAELIDRLNSA
+36 GKKAELIDRLKLA

-159 NTYPVPMFSINSEP
+159 NTYPVPMFAINSEP

-240 GLWGTASGK
+240 GLWGTAAGK

-285 CGQIESD
+285 CGQIEND

-347 DNTGELSVSVPCGT
+347 DNAGELSVSVPCGT

-487 LEQERPDLFPKYA
+487 IEQERPDLFPKYA

>member
-1 MSKRPQTVMG
+1 MS
-11 DDVPLESLTVEQ
+11 DDVSLESLTVNQ
-23 LKSMLAEKNLPKT
+23 LKAMLDEKGLPKS
-36 GKKAELIDRLNSA
+36 GKKADLIQRLNA
-49 KQENVIELSTS
+49 TNEEKTIELGTS
-60 IWSRNVIGRFNLA
+60 IWTRNVVGQFNLA
-73 QSVGSIA
+73 QTVGSVA
-80 AVLLLMVVVLN
+80 AVLLLTLVILN

-101 PVYQPIGFDADK
+101 PVYEPIGFDAEK

-140 AAAQMI
+140 AGAQMI

-159 NTYPVPMFSINSEP
+159 NTYPVPMFAINSAP

-181 ADGLFGA
+181 ADGIFGGIVNGA
-188 PVSGASCNSGLGA
+188 ACSSGVGA
-201 QVTSFNHRTDFVLQG
+201 ITEFEHRTEFVLQG

-233 LDDGTDD
+233 LGDGTDD
-240 GLWGTASGK
+240 GLWGAATGK

-260 GNTGIYIKAAENGL
+260 GNTGIYIKASEFSL

-285 CGQIESD
+285 CGQIVSD
-292 DCVPIFKSILV
+292 DCIPIFKSIRV

-329 QMLELA
+329 QMLDLA
-335 AQGAYLRLFSDV
+335 SQGAYLRLFSDV
-347 DNTGELSVSVPCGT
+347 DNAGDLSVSVPCGT

-380 HAQGAVDDTSGTATV
+380 HAQGAVDDTSGTASV
-395 LEMARQLA
+395 LEMARQIA
-403 MIANESGTPDYTLRF
+403 MIANESGEPEYTIRF

-439 NELARNLRLY
+439 DELARNLRLY

-456 VDVDIAN
+456 VDIDTAN

-480 MKDIVEV
+480 MKDILDV
-487 LEQERPDLFPKYA
+487 LEDERPDLFPKYS
-500 VTTGLLE
+500 VSTGLYQGAK
-507 GERGAPDG
+507 GEPDG

-525 VYDLPDGVVG
+525 VYDLPDGVTG

-541 GTGSYEYH
+541 GSGSWEYH

-581 TA
+581 FA

>member
-1 MSKRPQTVMG
+1 MSKE
-11 DDVPLESLTVEQ
+11 DSFDSFTVEQ
-23 LKSMLAEKNLPKT
+23 LKTMLGERGLPKS
-36 GKKAELIDRLNSA
+36 GKKAELIERLNASSEE
-49 KQENVIELSTS
+49 KVIELGTS
-60 IWSRNVIGRFNLA
+60 VWSRTIVGQFNLA
-73 QSVGSIA
+73 QVVGSIA
-80 AVLLLMVVVLN
+80 AVLLLMVVVFN

-101 PVYQPIGFDADK
+101 PVYQPIGFDASQ

-140 AAAQMI
+140 AGAQMI

-159 NTYPVPMFSINSEP
+159 NTYPVPMFAVNSAP
-173 IVSMCIPP
+173 ILSMCIPP
-181 ADGLFGA
+181 AGGFFGS
-188 PVSGASCNSGLGA
+188 PVTGAACNSGAGA
-201 QVTSFNHRTDFVLQG
+201 QITTFEHRTEFVLQG
-216 YSGSADIQ
+216 YSGSADYQ

-233 LDDGTDD
+233 LDDGTVDS
-240 GLWGTASGK
+240 LWTDASGK

-274 AGIFRINNQSN
+274 AGILRINNQSN
-285 CGQIESD
+285 CGQIVAD
-292 DCVPIFKSILV
+292 DCIPIFKSIRV

-335 AQGAYLRLFSDV
+335 AQGAFLRLFSDV
-347 DNTGELSVSVPCGT
+347 DNAGELSVSVPCGT
-361 LYGKSDDLI
+361 LYGKSEDLI

-395 LEMARQLA
+395 LEMARQIA
-403 MIANESGTPDYTLRF
+403 MVANESGTPEYTIRF

-456 VDVDIAN
+456 VDIDIAN
-463 RGNTL
+463 RGNSL
-468 RFFSNSKEDINA
+468 RFFSNSAKDINA
-480 MKDIVEV
+480 MKDVLDV
-487 LEQERPDLFPKYA
+487 LEKERPDLFPKYS
-500 VTTGLLE
+500 VSTGLLA
-507 GERGAPDG
+507 GEKGEPDG

-525 VYDLPDGVVG
+525 VYDLPDGVKG

-541 GTGSYEYH
+541 GSGSWEYH
-549 TYADTMDRF
+549 TYADTMERF

-581 TA
+581 FA

>member
-1 MSKRPQTVMG
+1 MSQAESFESMTVAELK
-11 DDVPLESLTVEQ
+11 VLLEEQ
-23 LKSMLAEKNLPKT
+23 GLSKS
-36 GKKAELIDRLNSA
+36 GKKAELIDRLSSVNDEP
-49 KQENVIELSTS
+49 KIELASSVWT
-60 IWSRNVIGRFNLA
+60 RTVIGQFNLA
-73 QSVGSIA
+73 QTVGSVA
-80 AVLLLMVVVLN
+80 AVLLLILVVCN

-101 PVYQPIGFDADK
+101 PVYEPIGFDASQ

-140 AAAQMI
+140 AGAQMI

-159 NTYPVPMFSINSEP
+159 NTYPVPMFAINSAP
-173 IVSMCIPP
+173 IIAMCQPP
-181 ADGLFGA
+181 AGGLLGA
-188 PVSGASCNSGLGA
+188 PVTGAACNSGIGA
-201 QVTSFNHRTDFVLQG
+201 VTTFEHRTDFVLQG

-224 FGQEMELID
+224 FGQEMELVD

-240 GLWGTASGK
+240 GLWGSASGK

-260 GNTGIYIKAAENGL
+260 GNTGIYIKAAEFGL

-285 CGQIESD
+285 CGQVEAD
-292 DCVPIFKSILV
+292 DCVPIFKSIRV

-335 AQGAYLRLFSDV
+335 EQGAYLRLFSDV
-347 DNTGELSVSVPCGT
+347 DNAGELSVSVPCGT
-361 LYGKSDDLI
+361 LYGKSEDLI

-395 LEMARQLA
+395 LEMARQIA
-403 MIANESGTPDYTLRF
+403 MVANKSGTPEYTIRF

-456 VDVDIAN
+456 VDIDIAE
-463 RGNTL
+463 RGNSL

-480 MKDIVEV
+480 MKDILDV
-487 LEQERPDLFPKYA
+487 LEEERPDLFPKYS
-500 VTTGLLE
+500 VSTGLLE
-507 GERGAPDG
+507 GEKGAPDG

-525 VYDLPDGVVG
+525 VYDLPDGVTG

-541 GTGSYEYH
+541 GSGSWEYH

-581 TA
+581 FA

>member
-1 MSKRPQTVMG
+1 MSTE
-11 DDVPLESLTVEQ
+11 DSLESLTVEQ
-23 LKSMLAEKNLPKT
+23 LKTLLEERGLPKS
-36 GKKAELIDRLNSA
+36 GKKAELIERLSVPDE
-49 KQENVIELSTS
+49 KNVIELGTS
-60 IWSRNVIGRFNLA
+60 VWSRNVVGQFNLA
-73 QSVGSIA
+73 QTVGSVA
-80 AVLLLMVVVLN
+80 AALLLMVVLFN
-91 PSILGFGEDE
+91 PSILGFGEEE
-101 PVYQPIGFDADK
+101 PVYQPIGFDASQ

-140 AAAQMI
+140 AGAQMI

-159 NTYPVPMFSINSEP
+159 NTYPVPMFAINSAP
-173 IVSMCIPP
+173 ILSMCIPP
-181 ADGLFGA
+181 AGGFFGGPA
-188 PVSGASCNSGLGA
+188 TGAACNSGVGA
-201 QVTSFNHRTDFVLQG
+201 QITTFEHRTEFVLQG
-216 YSGSADIQ
+216 YSGSADYQ

-233 LDDGTDD
+233 LDDGTVDS
-240 GLWGTASGK
+240 LWTDAAGK

-274 AGIFRINNQSN
+274 AGILRINNQSN
-285 CGQIESD
+285 CGQIVAD
-292 DCVPIFKSILV
+292 DCIPIFKSIRV

-335 AQGAYLRLFSDV
+335 AQGAFLRLFSDV
-347 DNTGELSVSVPCGT
+347 DNAGELSVSVPCGT
-361 LYGKSDDLI
+361 LYGKSEDLI

-395 LEMARQLA
+395 LEMARQIA
-403 MIANESGTPDYTLRF
+403 MVANQSGTPEYTIRF

-456 VDVDIAN
+456 VDIDISN
-463 RGNTL
+463 RGNSL
-468 RFFSNSKEDINA
+468 RFFSNSAKDINA
-480 MKDIVEV
+480 MKDV
-487 LEQERPDLFPKYA
+487 LDVIEKDRPDLFPKYS
-500 VTTGLLE
+500 VSTGLLA
-507 GERGAPDG
+507 GEKGEPDG

-525 VYDLPDGVVG
+525 VYDLPDGVTG

-541 GTGSYEYH
+541 GSGSYEYH

-581 TA
+581 FE